1 MNRKTLILLLF
12 VLVAML
18 QLFVPA
24 KMILNR
30 EDVINTGKEF
40 KFRTE
45 PVDPSDPFRGKYI
58 NLRFADNAFEV
69 ENEKEWAD
77 NETVYVILIADSEGY
92 AKIFSVSKDA
102 PKDTQDYL
110 KAKVSYT
117 TLNGQNKIFIDYP
130 FDRYYMEESKAY
142 KAERVHAKAQS
153 NTNQITYALVSV
165 KDGESVLK
173 DVLIDGKSIREIVK
187 DQLDN

>member
-12 VLVAML
+12 VLVAL
-18 QLFVPA
+18 VQLFVPA
-24 KMILNR
+24 KMIIDR
-30 EDVINTGKEF
+30 EDVLNTGKEF

-58 NLRFADNAFEV
+58 TLFFEDDMIRV
-69 ENEKEWAD
+69 EDENEWID
-77 NETVYVILIADSEGY
+77 NETVYVILTTDSEGY
-92 AKIFSVSKDA
+92 AKIFSVSKDV

-110 KAKVSYT
+110 KTKVNYT
-117 TLNGQNKIFIDYP
+117 TSNGENELFVEFP

-153 NTNQITYALVSV
+153 DTNQITYALVSV
-165 KDGESVLK
+165 KNGESVLK
-173 DVLIDGKSIREIVK
+173 DVLIDGKSIGEIVK